1 MNKENVGLLLDSAG
15 DLVAANTDQ
24 AEVLGAAFASVF
36 TNKVSQ
42 ALCFVSGLKE
52 EESDQHGV

>member
-1 MNKENVGLLLDSAG
+1 MKKENVGLLLDSAG

-24 AEVLGAAFASVF
+24 SEVLGAAFASVF

-42 ALCFVSGLKE
+42 ALCFAAGLTEKE
-52 EESDQHGV
+52 NDQHRA

>member
-1 MNKENVGLLLDSAG
+1 MGLLLDSAG

-24 AEVLGAAFASVF
+24 AEVLSAAFASVF

-42 ALCFVSGLKE
+42 ALRFAAGLRE
-52 EESDQHGV
+52 GENDQHWV